1 MSRGRATEDG
11 AMGSP
16 LQPQSVRVN
25 DADFAYIEQ
34 GRGEPVI
41 FVHGSLGDYRS
52 WGAQL
57 APFCE
62 QHRVISYSRRYHW
75 PNAQPN
81 DDVTYQVAQH
91 VADLGALIEA
101 RGLAPAHVVGSS
113 YGALTALSFTVERP
127 DLVRSLV
134 LGEPPLLPWLA
145 RRSDGSTLVETFIS
159 NAFRPAG
166 QAFLRG
172 EAEAGVRLFLNGV
185 FGAGSFDRLPPLAR
199 DAMLDNAPAMRAET
213 TTPPEQY
220 FPDLPSED
228 VRRLQTPTLLVQGEM
243 SPAMFGLITD
253 ELARALPTA
262 ERATIP
268 ATSHGMHT
276 QNPTGYNAVVLAFLT
291 TH

>member
-159 NAFRPAG
+159 TAYRPW
-166 QAFLRG
+166 R
-172 EAEAGVRLFLNGV
+172 
-185 FGAGSFDRLPPLAR
+185 
-199 DAMLDNAPAMRAET
+199 AMRCW
-213 TTPPEQY
+213 TTPPRCGRRRRPRRSSI
-220 FPDLPSED
+220 FPTCRAKMCDAS
-228 VRRLQTPTLLVQGEM
+228 RRRPCW
-243 SPAMFGLITD
+243 FK
-253 ELARALPTA
+253 AR
-262 ERATIP
+262 
-268 ATSHGMHT
+268 
-276 QNPTGYNAVVLAFLT
+276 
-291 TH
+291 